1 MGMGNQRIESL
12 EIAEVGMHRLVIGD
26 VVTAIAQRR
35 ITDGRHPHR
44 IHAQPLEV
52 VQPLAETIQIPD
64 PIAIAIGEAARN
76 QFVDHR
82 PLPPGGGALSC
93 GGSGHGTGT
102 LDEGLSLE

>member
-1 MGMGNQRIESL
+1 MGMGNQCIESL
-12 EIAEVGMHRLVIGD
+12 KISKVGMHRLVIGD

-35 ITDGRHPHR
+35 ITDGRHPDR
-44 IHAQPLEV
+44 IHAKPMQI
-52 VQPLAETIQIPD
+52 VQPLPEAVQIPD

-82 PLPPGGGALSC
+82 PLPPRGGALSC
-93 GGSGHGTGT
+93 GVAGHGTGT